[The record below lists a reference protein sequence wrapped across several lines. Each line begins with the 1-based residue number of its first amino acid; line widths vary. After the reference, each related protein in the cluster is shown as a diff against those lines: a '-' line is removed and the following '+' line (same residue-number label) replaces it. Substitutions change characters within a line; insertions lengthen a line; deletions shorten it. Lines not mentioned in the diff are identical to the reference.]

1 MLLFFHFNLIA
12 AAVATEKYYKESVV
26 TNTNNEVSK
35 DPDSSCD
42 NIFMDVNDVTFKVL
56 NYTENK
62 VLLNVSSAF
71 EKNNVEEFSIARCI
85 KRIEVKSA
93 CGSKK
98 KCCHYLRQSQE
109 DESTSSDLVKSP
121 PKETFIIYPCEKR
134 KYVCISYMTF
144 KSSKWHHEV
153 KKLDGLS
160 PCEEF
165 CDNSSWSDYKEK
177 LDNYEIKFVV
187 DEETRKYTVDW
198 VSGLQGRISASC
210 LSEVA
215 LCYCTPTSDH
225 YGTIHGSTIYS
236 NVTTKEP
243 IALKTDICG
252 NMCVKEAF
260 FMFKKGNQVHI
271 RKLDGGLKDVPEC
284 PEESTIWTYLG
295 IAIGIIV
302 GVILIAFLFYYLFKS
317 DMLRNTID

>member
-71 EKNNVEEFSIARCI
+71 EKNNVEGVSIARCI
-85 KRIEVKSA
+85 KSIEVKSA
-93 CGSKK
+93 CGTK
-98 KCCHYLRQSQE
+98 KCCHHLRQSQE
-109 DESTSSDLVKSP
+109 DESTSTDLVKSP
-121 PKETFIIYPCEKR
+121 PKETFIIHPCEKQ

-144 KSSKWHHEV
+144 KGSKWHHKV
-153 KKLDGLS
+153 KKLDGLP
-160 PCEEF
+160 PCKES
-165 CDNSSWSDYKEK
+165 CDNLSWSEYKK
-177 LDNYEIKFVV
+177 RLDTYHIHYGK
-187 DEETRKYTVDW
+187 DEETGKYMVDW
-198 VSGLQGRISASC
+198 VSGLQGLISAGC
-210 LSEVA
+210 LSQVA

-225 YGTIHGSTIYS
+225 YESKLSTIYS
-236 NVTTKEP
+236 NVTTNQP

-295 IAIGIIV
+295 IVIGIIV
-302 GVILIAFLFYYLFKS
+302 GVILIAFLFCYLFKS
-317 DMLRNTID
+317 DMLTNTID

>member
-1 MLLFFHFNLIA
+1 MLVFFHFNLIA
-12 AAVATEKYYKESVV
+12 AVATEKYFKESVV

-35 DPDSSCD
+35 DPDSICD

-56 NYTENK
+56 NHTENK

-71 EKNNVEEFSIARCI
+71 DKNNVEGFSIARCI

-93 CGSKK
+93 CGTKK

-109 DESTSSDLVKSP
+109 DESTSTDLVKSP
-121 PKETFIIYPCEKR
+121 PKETFIIYPCEKQ

-144 KSSKWHHEV
+144 KSSKWHHKV
-153 KKLDGLS
+153 KKLDELP
-160 PCEEF
+160 PCKDS
-165 CDNSSWSDYKEK
+165 CDNLSWSDYKEI
-177 LDNYEIKFVV
+177 LESYEIHFVV
-187 DEETRKYTVDW
+187 DEETRKLTVDW
-198 VSGLQGRISASC
+198 VSGLQGLMSAGC

-225 YGTIHGSTIYS
+225 FESKPSTIY
-236 NVTTKEP
+236 NNITTTKP
-243 IALKTDICG
+243 IAMKTDICG

-260 FMFKKGNQVHI
+260 FIFKKGNQTHI
-271 RKLDGGLKDVPEC
+271 RKLDGGLKGVPEC
-284 PEESTIWTYLG
+284 PEESTILTYLG